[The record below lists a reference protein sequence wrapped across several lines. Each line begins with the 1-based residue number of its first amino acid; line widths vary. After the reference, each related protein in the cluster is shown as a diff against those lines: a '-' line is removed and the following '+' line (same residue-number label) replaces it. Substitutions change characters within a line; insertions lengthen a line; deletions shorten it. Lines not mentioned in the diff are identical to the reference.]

1 MKNDR
6 IFRNGKSGRAY
17 IISDIHTV
25 YIISPYVCRK
35 IHVIN
40 SDDFIENLKKRGYS
54 ERRQKMINIRTL
66 RKLINNDG
74 LTLKKGQKITYKTG
88 YQVATE
94 GIETTDQREAMNAI
108 KAYKGDCGIWFADG
122 IYYIDKSHR
131 VNTKREALEVGRACK
146 QISVL
151 KWSNM
156 SLVYC

>member
-54 ERRQKMINIRTL
+54 ERR
-66 RKLINNDG
+66 
-74 LTLKKGQKITYKTG
+74 
-88 YQVATE
+88 
-94 GIETTDQREAMNAI
+94 
-108 KAYKGDCGIWFADG
+108 
-122 IYYIDKSHR
+122 
-131 VNTKREALEVGRACK
+131 
-146 QISVL
+146 
-151 KWSNM
+151 
-156 SLVYC
+156 